1 MLRLISDQAVTTKLL
16 CKAPV
21 LIKRGQ
27 KMVCNMRDTEA
38 PLVWLQSECDIQLL
52 KYKNVLLTFCAR
64 SSVE

>member
-27 KMVCNMRDTEA
+27 KMVCHMRDTEA
-38 PLVWLQSECDIQLL
+38 ALVLRQSECSAQLL
-52 KYKNVLLTFCAR
+52 KYKNVLLKFWAR